1 MNTNSYTRWDEH
13 TIHII
18 NKNQDRILQPEDF
31 DLSGFFPDLI
41 EVSILDLDG
50 NPVSEAN
57 IKAYPHTWYDCEL
70 DTVPVFW
77 SFTNDE
83 GICPIR
89 KMPFLPQGQDTC
101 MNVLCINYST
111 LLFEAE
117 YENKFNY
124 QWLTFFDV
132 QNTYFENPGQ
142 PHRLEITLPLKLYDT
157 SGVLPE
163 KFILLQNYPN
173 PFNPVTT
180 LPVQIFEKSEITL
193 EIVNALGQVE
203 EVLYKGD
210 LDIGTHKFLWHGDSY
225 PSGIYLYRLT
235 SGNTMLARKMVLLK

>member
-1 MNTNSYTRWDEH
+1 MN
-13 TIHII
+13 I
-18 NKNQDRILQPEDF
+18 
-31 DLSGFFPDLI
+31 
-41 EVSILDLDG
+41 
-50 NPVSEAN
+50 
-57 IKAYPHTWYDCEL
+57 
-70 DTVPVFW
+70 
-77 SFTNDE
+77 
-83 GICPIR
+83 
-89 KMPFLPQGQDTC
+89 
-101 MNVLCINYST
+101 LCINHST

-142 PHRLEITLPLKLYDT
+142 PHHLEITLPLKLYDT

-163 KFILLQNYPN
+163 KYILLQNYPN

-180 LPVQIFEKSEITL
+180 VPVQIFEKSEITL
-193 EIVNALGQVE
+193 EIVNSLGQVE
-203 EVLYKGD
+203 EVLYKGE
-210 LDIGTHKFLWHGDSY
+210 LDIGIHKFLWHGDSN